1 MIDRY
6 FDAVDLNN
14 TEIYIEW
21 ETPKSKATGTV
32 TKSVSEPYL
41 KVIDDENYYGKLI
54 FGWALS
60 EAITKDS
67 GTLKF
72 AVRFIQRD
80 NQNKIVYSFNTL
92 TSQVTI
98 HPNLG
103 TDMATAIENADNCN
117 ARLLERI
124 QESEVVGGAKAKVPY
139 FLLDLVILE
148 EGYDIEDNHTDG
160 SYTLYAVATADDT
173 GAVSYVWRRGEL
185 NPDNSEEGTWVDIT
199 EGDSLEMIPL
209 TEEELIA
216 FEYKLPV
223 SRVYHIGTSADDTT
237 ELDRGLYDLKASF
250 TDKNQ
255 PIPTI
260 YERRACLVVTEYG
273 LYKAEARN
281 RIFNSLTK
289 ADSNTVIF
297 KRPDDI
303 VMVEGETTDKH
314 IIGVE
319 SAILNPQFEA
329 STGDHFFQWYR
340 ASKVEDEF
348 APLENIVDG
357 TDLAKQQSYIA
368 TEPGFYQLVI
378 TRIRNRA
385 ETTAESIKYRVTNA
399 PVIPEPTA
407 DMWAG
412 LKTVS
417 LNDLVNEEG
426 AALTFTWDAVAEADG
441 FEVDWFLSREIDNK
455 EDLKIITQTIDSG
468 DIVETSFNPA
478 DSAWVSIFEEAK
490 ENVEG
495 FYYAVVRTKLN
506 GEYSGYSTKPELS
519 TMFSVI
525 D

>member
-1 MIDRY
+1 MITSIKDTNNGLYEVLFAKASEILSGFKSVQTYDKDTQYWYKDSNSKSYKEYDLTNGSEEELTEGQLINNFADALVKYGKLYIKTREEPVAGFSPELGITSLEEYYNWLPELKADEEGKPTVFTKLPLDEPYFEIKANTRAITIPDEFKKNGVAVQGDDLAEVVYFMIDRY

-139 FLLDLVILE
+139 FLLDLVVLE
-148 EGYDIEDNHTDG
+148 DGYDIEDNHTDG

-185 NPDNSEEGTWVDIT
+185 NPDNSEEGTWVDMT
-199 EGDSLEMIPL
+199 EGDSLEMIAL
-209 TEEELIA
+209 TEEELVA
-216 FEYKLPV
+216 FNYKLPT

-297 KRPDDI
+297 KRPDP
-303 VMVEGETTDKH
+303 VKMV
-314 IIGVE
+314 
-319 SAILNPQFEA
+319 
-329 STGDHFFQWYR
+329 
-340 ASKVEDEF
+340 
-348 APLENIVDG
+348 
-357 TDLAKQQSYIA
+357 
-368 TEPGFYQLVI
+368 
-378 TRIRNRA
+378 
-385 ETTAESIKYRVTNA
+385 
-399 PVIPEPTA
+399 
-407 DMWAG
+407 
-412 LKTVS
+412 
-417 LNDLVNEEG
+417 
-426 AALTFTWDAVAEADG
+426 
-441 FEVDWFLSREIDNK
+441 DN
-455 EDLKIITQTIDSG
+455 
-468 DIVETSFNPA
+468 
-478 DSAWVSIFEEAK
+478 
-490 ENVEG
+490 
-495 FYYAVVRTKLN
+495 
-506 GEYSGYSTKPELS
+506 
-519 TMFSVI
+519 
-525 D
+525 